1 MIIGLTGT
9 FASGKDTVAD
19 YLEKKGFEHFST
31 GEEVSEIAREKGIE
45 TTRDNL
51 RELANKLRDEFGA
64 DYLSR
69 RVIEEK
75 AKTDKVVITGLR
87 QPGEIEYLKNQGN
100 FVMIAVD
107 APIELRFERMAER
120 KRPGDPESLESMKE
134 KEQKE
139 MQNSGKNAQKIHE
152 CMKMADYTIIN
163 DGSFKDLYKK
173 VDELIENIN
182 RK

>member
-1 MIIGLTGT
+1 MIIGITGT
-9 FASGKDTVAD
+9 FAAGKDTVAD
-19 YLEKKGFEHFST
+19 YLEKIGFEHFST
-31 GEEVSEIAREKGIE
+31 GEEIAEIAREKGIE

-69 RVIEEK
+69 RVIEKK
-75 AKTDKVVITGLR
+75 AKTDKVVVTGLR

-100 FVMIAVD
+100 FVMIAID

-120 KRPGDPESLESMKE
+120 KRPGDAETLEAMRD

-139 MQNSGKNAQKIHE
+139 MQSTGKNSQKIHE
-152 CMKMADYTIIN
+152 CIKMANYTITN
-163 DGSFKDLYKK
+163 EGSFEELYQK
-173 VDELIENIN
+173 VDQLIKRIN
-182 RK
+182 G